1 MTTIVTHFRHSLAL
15 RCAAILTAVACVL
28 VFIPAVAQA
37 ASASGS
43 DNPAASTRTD
53 GITNV
58 LGDYDYEI
66 REATP
71 RADGIHHVDTPAMI
85 AALQAEHVNTYAY
98 LVWHESTDWDD
109 LVNEFLP
116 AAEAAQINV
125 WVYLVPPSE
134 CCSQPFGADYVEW
147 ASQIATLSLQYPNLK
162 AWVMDDFRSNP
173 TTFTPAYVQQME
185 STAKAINP
193 DLDLF
198 PIVYPGQYDP
208 EFVTDYGPNIDG
220 AIFPYVGGA
229 NKDLNDLGP
238 LRDQLDA
245 AVSAMQSLHE
255 HLYLMPYVAKLSAS
269 PHPATAETISTMID
283 VGREYMQEGKLDGI
297 MLYGAPLNPATID
310 CPPSFPGVLQL
321 IAPWNTPT
329 PGGDYVQA
337 SEQITVDPNA
347 SSYSISFYEQDTFQV
362 LAVDEGYYMKE
373 LLVDGQVV
381 WQTDVATDAAN
392 TWNQVTV
399 DLSAALAG
407 KSTAT
412 VTFRLDNPTGV
423 HNFGLTY
430 RLAQVTGTG
439 ITVPDGDFTDPTGWT
454 FDSTNPAF
462 TAGFDTYRCDPN
474 LQYELFDAIQAGYGP
489 SSLVYRS
496 MAAVGVTDGQR
507 HALVS
512 LSENAL
518 RQHEHGREQSAIGMT
533 RALSRLAGALGLPI
547 LSAQAASVASELS

>member
-1 MTTIVTHFRHSLAL
+1 
-15 RCAAILTAVACVL
+15 
-28 VFIPAVAQA
+28 
-37 ASASGS
+37 
-43 DNPAASTRTD
+43 
-53 GITNV
+53 
-58 LGDYDYEI
+58 
-66 REATP
+66 
-71 RADGIHHVDTPAMI
+71 
-85 AALQAEHVNTYAY
+85 
-98 LVWHESTDWDD
+98 
-109 LVNEFLP
+109 
-116 AAEAAQINV
+116 
-125 WVYLVPPSE
+125 
-134 CCSQPFGADYVEW
+134 
-147 ASQIATLSLQYPNLK
+147 
-162 AWVMDDFRSNP
+162 MDDFRSNP

-198 PIVYPGQYDP
+198 PIVYPGQYDS

-238 LRDQLDA
+238 LRDELDA
-245 AVSAMQSLHE
+245 AVSAMQSLDE

-269 PHPATAETISTMID
+269 PHPATAETISAMID
-283 VGREYMQEGKLDGI
+283 VGLEYMRQGKLDGI
-297 MLYGAPLNPATID
+297 MLYGAPLSPAPID
-310 CPPSFPGVLQL
+310 CPPSFPGILQL

-329 PGGDYVQA
+329 SGGDYVQA
-337 SEQITVDPNA
+337 SEQITVDPAA

-362 LAVDEGYYMKE
+362 LAIDEGYYLKQ

-381 WQTDVATDAAN
+381 WQTDVATDPGN
-392 TWNQVTV
+392 TWDQITV
-399 DLSAALAG
+399 DLTAALAG
-407 KSTAT
+407 KTSAT
-412 VTFRLDNPTGV
+412 VSFRLDNPKGV

-430 RLAQVTGTG
+430 RIAQVTGSG

-474 LQYELFDAIQAGYGP
+474 LQYEQFDAIQAGYGP

-507 HALVS
+507 AALVS

-533 RALSRLAGALGLPI
+533 HALSRLADAVGLPV
-547 LSAQAASVASELS
+547 LSQQAAAVADELS